1 MTTISTNPDGP
12 RDVYAP
18 ARKTA
23 VLLVLALALSHPLA
37 ASAQDAQIAKLQQD
51 LPVLMEQ
58 SHVAGLQVAVLR
70 DGKTAWL
77 GHYGFADKEAKTPV
91 DDQTIFNIASLSK
104 TVFAYTALRLVD
116 EGALDLDEPITHYLK
131 PEHRFGTDPRL
142 DLITA
147 RFVLSHRT
155 GFANWPPDGEK
166 PKIFFTPGTRFSY
179 SGEGMVVLATAIEDK
194 VGKPI
199 NQIVSEQTFVPLGMT
214 ESSYI
219 AAPALK
225 QHFSR
230 GYDYWGSS
238 VPLFQSATANPAA
251 SLSTTAHDYALFL
264 EAILDGRGLTPVTLR
279 VMETPQVAVDPSCTN
294 CLEHD
299 PVRPSTDL
307 FWGLGWGIEKSAS
320 GTYLWH
326 WGDNGVYKAY
336 VVVDVTRRSAV
347 ALFANDIA
355 GLSIAKAVV
364 TDALGGDHPSFA
376 WLHYDTYDSPSMLFT
391 HEIYAHGPDIAF
403 RNFSA
408 ALAGGAVS
416 ENTLNDIGY
425 QFLREKKYPD
435 AITIFRR
442 NVELHPRSA
451 NTYDSLA
458 EAYMDAGEHDL
469 AVTNYKKSLELN
481 PANGNAKAMLA
492 KLASRTPLAP
502 ARS

>member
-1 MTTISTNPDGP
+1 VLKYQHAMTISTN
-12 RDVYAP
+12 A
-18 ARKTA
+18 
-23 VLLVLALALSHPLA
+23 LLAFTVALSHPLT
-37 ASAQDAQIAKLQQD
+37 ASAQDAQIAKLQHD
-51 LPVLMEQ
+51 LPALMAQ
-58 SHVAGLQVAVLR
+58 SHVTGLQIAVLR
-70 DGKTAWL
+70 HGKTAWL

-116 EGALDLDEPITHYLK
+116 AGKLDLDEPITHYLK
-131 PEHRFGTDPRL
+131 PEHRPGNDPRV

-166 PKIFFTPGTRFSY
+166 PKVFFTPGTRFSY

-194 VGKPI
+194 LGEPL
-199 NQIVSEQTFVPLGMT
+199 NQIVSEETFVPLGMT

-219 AAPALK
+219 AAPQLK

-230 GYDYWGSS
+230 GYTYWGSA
-238 VPLFQSATANPAA
+238 VPLFQGTTANAAA

-264 EAILDGRGLTPVTLR
+264 EAILNGRGLTPATLR
-279 VMETPQVAVDPSCTN
+279 MMEIPEVAVDPSCTN
-294 CLEHD
+294 CLDHD

-307 FWGLGWGIEKSAS
+307 FWGLGWGIEKSAT

-336 VVVDVTRRSAV
+336 VVVDINRRSAV
-347 ALFANDIA
+347 AMFANDMG

-376 WLHYDTYDSPSMLFT
+376 WLHYDTYDSPSMRFT
-391 HEIYAHGPDIAF
+391 HAIYTQGAGPALRD
-403 RNFSA
+403 FST
-408 ALAGGAVS
+408 ALTDGAIT

-425 QFLREKKYPD
+425 QFLHEKKYPD

-442 NVELHPRSA
+442 NVDLHPSSA
-451 NTYDSLA
+451 NTYDSLG
-458 EAYMDAGEHDL
+458 EAYMDAGDHDL
-469 AVTNYKKSLELN
+469 AVTNYKKSLALN
-481 PANGNAKAMLA
+481 PANDNAKTMLT
-492 KLASRTPLAP
+492 KLASPPTRAP
-502 ARS
+502 AGP

>member
-1 MTTISTNPDGP
+1 MVRQPL
-12 RDVYAP
+12 
-18 ARKTA
+18 A
-23 VLLVLALALSHPLA
+23 VLLVFTIALSHPLT

-51 LPVLMEQ
+51 LPALMEQ
-58 SHVAGLQVAVLR
+58 SHVAGLQIAVLR
-70 DGKTAWL
+70 HGKTAWL
-77 GHYGFADKEAKTPV
+77 GHYGLADKEAKTPV

-116 EGALDLDEPITHYLK
+116 EGKLALDEPITHYLK
-131 PEHRFGTDPRL
+131 PEHRSGNDPRL

-147 RFVLSHRT
+147 RLVLSHRT
-155 GFANWPPDGEK
+155 GFANWPPDGQK

-194 VGKPI
+194 LGKPI
-199 NQIVSEQTFVPLGMT
+199 NQIVSEETFAPLGMT

-230 GYDYWGSS
+230 GYNYSGSS
-238 VPLFQSATANPAA
+238 VPLFQSTTANVAA

-264 EAILDGRGLTPVTLR
+264 EAILNGRGLKPATLR
-279 VMETPQVAVDPSCTN
+279 MMETPQVAVDPSCTN

-307 FWGLGWGIEKSAS
+307 FWGLGWGIEKSAT

-336 VVVDVTRRSAV
+336 VVVDITRRSAV
-347 ALFANDIA
+347 AMFLNDIG

-364 TDALGGDHPSFA
+364 NDALGGDHPSFA
-376 WLHYDTYDSPSMLFT
+376 WLHYDTYDSSSMLFT
-391 HEIYAHGPDIAF
+391 HEIYRQGPG
-403 RNFSA
+403 A
-408 ALAGGAVS
+408 ALRDFSTALTGGAIS

-435 AITIFRR
+435 AITIFQR
-442 NVELHPRSA
+442 NVDLHPSSA
-451 NTYDSLA
+451 NTYDSLG

-469 AVTNYKKSLELN
+469 AVTNYKKSLDLN
-481 PANGNAKAMLA
+481 PANDNAKAMLA
-492 KLASRTPLAP
+492 KLASPTPLTP
-502 ARS
+502 ARP